1 MGALLP
7 FVGEAGGAPPNFRV
21 PKGPIPPPYPGP
33 LGRLAYREPKTL
45 HKQIEE
51 AMKVRVSPDC
61 GDSYWIE
68 APAQA
73 AIEVE
78 RETILKL
85 MPLDGTAYAAAGQLL
100 RETFK

>member
-1 MGALLP
+1 
-7 FVGEAGGAPPNFRV
+7 
-21 PKGPIPPPYPGP
+21 
-33 LGRLAYREPKTL
+33 
-45 HKQIEE
+45 
-51 AMKVRVSPDC
+51 MKVRVSPDC